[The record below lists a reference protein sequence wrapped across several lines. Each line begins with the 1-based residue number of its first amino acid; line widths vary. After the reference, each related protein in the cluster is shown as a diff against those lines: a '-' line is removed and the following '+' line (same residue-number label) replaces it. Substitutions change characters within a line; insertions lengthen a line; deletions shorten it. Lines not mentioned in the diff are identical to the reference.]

1 MTIWIHKQSPTDNC
15 TTCAHAVSPRENY
28 GICMRTH
35 RYISETLSKGDSCGD
50 TFFGW
55 VQKRRW
61 WLLWLA

>member
-1 MTIWIHKQSPTDNC
+1 
-15 TTCAHAVSPRENY
+15 
-28 GICMRTH
+28 MRTH